1 MIPPT
6 RRNGRHIPFNVLS
19 HTRKSRLDN
28 TIYYILLFL
37 SSLVNNIGKNQYF
50 WYNSIVFWSRTM
62 SYIQAL
68 VLGIIQGLTEF
79 LPVSSSGHLVLFPR
93 LFGWS
98 DQGIAFDVV
107 LHLGTLVAVVI
118 FLRKKL
124 WLIIKSFFN
133 FKNKEEITLQNRHLG
148 WLLIV
153 SIIPAGLAGLL
164 FNSWIKENLRS
175 PLIVAGTLIFWG
187 IILWLADTYTRKQEN
202 KKTLNQI
209 GWKQSLFIG
218 CAQVLALVPGT
229 SRSGITMTAGL
240 FSKLDRK
247 STAEFSFLVS
257 VPIIFLA
264 GITAIKDLFEVGLGN
279 VGLSYLGIG
288 FVAAL
293 ISGLLAVWG
302 LMKIIQKWSFKP
314 FVIYRILLGLI
325 IIVFFI

>member
-1 MIPPT
+1 M
-6 RRNGRHIPFNVLS
+6 N
-19 HTRKSRLDN
+19 
-28 TIYYILLFL
+28 FL
-37 SSLVNNIGKNQYF
+37 
-50 WYNSIVFWSRTM
+50 
-62 SYIQAL
+62 QAA
-68 VLGIIQGLTEF
+68 VLGIVQGLTEF
-79 LPVSSSGHLVLFPR
+79 LPVSSSGHLVLFPS

-98 DQGIAFDVV
+98 DQGIAFDIV

-148 WLLIV
+148 WLLII
-153 SIIPAGLAGLL
+153 SIIPAGLVGLL
-164 FNSWIKENLRS
+164 FNSWIEENLRS
-175 PLIVAGTLIFWG
+175 SLIVAGTLIFWG
-187 IILWLADTYTRKQEN
+187 IILWLADNYSQKQIA
-202 KKTLNQI
+202 KKNMEKLI
-209 GWKQSLFIG
+209 WKNALFIG
-218 CAQVLALVPGT
+218 LAQAVALIPGT

-264 GITAIKDLFEVGLGN
+264 GVTAIKDLFENGLGN
-279 VGLSYLGIG
+279 IELSYLGVG
-288 FVAAL
+288 FISAMG
-293 ISGLLAVWG
+293 SGLLAVWG

-325 IIVFFI
+325 IILFFI

>member
-1 MIPPT
+1 M
-6 RRNGRHIPFNVLS
+6 G
-19 HTRKSRLDN
+19 KS
-28 TIYYILLFL
+28 
-37 SSLVNNIGKNQYF
+37 QYF
-50 WYNSIVFWSRTM
+50 WYNIIVFWLSVMT
-62 SYIQAL
+62 YIQAL

-79 LPVSSSGHLVLFPR
+79 LPVSSSGHLVLFPS

-148 WLLIV
+148 WLLII
-153 SIIPAGLAGLL
+153 SIIPAGLVGLL
-164 FNSWIKENLRS
+164 FNSWIEENLRS
-175 PLIVAGTLIFWG
+175 SLIVAGTLIFWG
-187 IILWLADTYTRKQEN
+187 IILWLADNYSQKQIA
-202 KKTLNQI
+202 KKNMEKLI
-209 GWKQSLFIG
+209 WKNALFIG
-218 CAQVLALVPGT
+218 LAQAVALIPGT

-264 GITAIKDLFEVGLGN
+264 GVTAIKDLFENGLGN
-279 VGLSYLGIG
+279 IELSYLGVG
-288 FVAAL
+288 FISAMV
-293 ISGLLAVWG
+293 SGLLAVWG
-302 LMKIIQKWSFKP
+302 LMRIVQKWSFKP

-325 IIVFFI
+325 IILFFI